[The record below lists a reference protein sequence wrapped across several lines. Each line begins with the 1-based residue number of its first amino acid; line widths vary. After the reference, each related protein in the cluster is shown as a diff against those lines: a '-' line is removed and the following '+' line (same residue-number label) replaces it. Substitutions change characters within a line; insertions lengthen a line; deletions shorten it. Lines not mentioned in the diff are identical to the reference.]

1 MKMKRLSI
9 VLILAFMIPM
19 GAFGYKYSVDSIP
32 VELRENASAVVRS
45 HQMVYTVESVSKAK
59 ASYRLVITLLN
70 ESADDL
76 RYFQVPY
83 DRFRTVQRISAAVY
97 DADGKFVE
105 SIPTSRIM
113 DVSEGGGFVSD
124 SRRKRILFP
133 VNRYPFT
140 IEVEYDVIING
151 SLNLRNW
158 YFHTD
163 PNLSVE
169 ESGVQYIVP
178 NSVPF
183 RYSQFNMNASY
194 DSIRNEDK
202 TIYTWVQR
210 GIPAV
215 RKWYFSPLALARRPY
230 LLAAIDDFEFGG
242 ISGSM
247 RSWESLGEWAWKLNQ
262 GLDQL
267 SDAEKKRIAEITS
280 GLQSDRE
287 KTEALYRYMQS
298 RTRYAS
304 IQLGIGGYKPAP
316 ALEVSEKGYGDC
328 KGLTNYMWALLK
340 EAGINSYYTWVKSG
354 TNQYII
360 PSFVS
365 DQFDHIILCVP
376 LQGDTVWLECTNQT
390 IPFNYLGT
398 FTSDRDVL
406 LITPQGGKLVRTP
419 QFRNSYMKNT
429 GVITVGRREAS
440 RGSFTMT
447 GGGLG
452 YDKNRIFNGKTVT
465 EMKRMLNSGMELGTF
480 SADTVS
486 YTEIRQEEPVSELSF
501 DLTMTDFAVVAG
513 TRIHFRPCLN
523 AFEYQP
529 FDTIAVK
536 IHEREDIIDSI
547 VYRIPEGYKPE
558 YIPEPV
564 AAEGPYGVY
573 SYRIDN
579 LDNGSVLFT
588 RKLKINTGTYR
599 GESAKELFAFL
610 NLVAKN
616 DKRRVY
622 LNRGQSAY

>member
-9 VLILAFMIPM
+9 TLILALMIPA

-32 VELRENASAVVRS
+32 VELRENAAAVVRS

-59 ASYRLVITLLN
+59 VNYRLVLTLLN

-83 DRFRTVQRISAAVY
+83 DRFRTVQRISASVY
-97 DADGKFVE
+97 DADGKFIE
-105 SIPTSRIM
+105 SIPASRIM

-124 SRRKRILFP
+124 SRMKRILFP

-140 IEVEYDVIING
+140 IEVEYDVVING

-163 PNLSVE
+163 PYLSVE

-183 RYSQFNMNASY
+183 RYSKYNMNASF
-194 DSIRNEDK
+194 DSLRTEDN
-202 TIYTWVQR
+202 TVYTWVQR

-215 RKWYFSPLALARRPY
+215 RKWYFSPLAIARRPY

-247 RSWESLGEWAWKLNQ
+247 RSWKSLGEWAWKLNQ

-267 SDAEKKRIAEITS
+267 GDAEKMRIAEIIS
-280 GLQSDRE
+280 GLKSDRE
-287 KTEALYRYMQS
+287 KAEALYRYMQA
-298 RTRYAS
+298 RTRYTS
-304 IQLGIGGYKPAP
+304 IQLGIGGYKPAS
-316 ALEVSEKGYGDC
+316 AMEVSEKAYGDC
-328 KGLTNYMWALLK
+328 KGLTNYMSALLK
-340 EAGINSYYTWVKSG
+340 EAGITSYYTLVRSG
-354 TNQYII
+354 TNQNII
-360 PSFVS
+360 SSFVS

-406 LITPQGGKLVRTP
+406 LITPEGGKLVRTP
-419 QFRNSYMKNT
+419 QFRYSYLKNS

-447 GGGLG
+447 AGGLG
-452 YDKNRIFNGKTVT
+452 FDKNRIFNGKTVT
-465 EMKRMLNSGMELGTF
+465 EMKRMLNTGMSLGTF
-480 SADTVS
+480 SADTANYS
-486 YTEIRQEEPVSELSF
+486 EKRQDEPVSELSF
-501 DLTMTDFAVVAG
+501 DLTMEDFAVTAG
-513 TRIHFRPCLN
+513 SRIHFRPCLN
-523 AFEYQP
+523 SFEYQP
-529 FDTIAVK
+529 FDTISVR
-536 IHEREDIIDSI
+536 IYEREDIIDSI
-547 VYRIPEGYKPE
+547 IYKIPAGYRTE
-558 YIPEPV
+558 YAPAPV
-564 AAEGPYGVY
+564 TVEGPYGAY
-573 SYRIDN
+573 SYSIKS
-579 LDNGSVLFT
+579 LDEGSLLFT
-588 RKLKINTGTYR
+588 RKLKINKGTYR
-599 GESAKELFAFL
+599 GEEAKELFAFL
-610 NLVAKN
+610 NTAAKN
-616 DKRRVY
+616 DKRRIYISRAPVT
-622 LNRGQSAY
+622 N